1 MARPYTRSNQP
12 KSALV
17 AEYLEQQDEEAMQAL
32 VAACAFMAVA
42 DGQVQLVERDELL
55 NFVNREG
62 LVPPTSRCDIGEMF
76 DSRVR
81 ELESARSFDGVTGAL
96 RPLAGSPL
104 ASAVVRYAERI
115 AAADRDLHP
124 SEVDALRFIRRIL
137 TTSQADPGRS
147 R

>member
-55 NFVNREG
+55 NFVKREG
-62 LVPPTSRCDIGEMF
+62 LVSPTARCDIGEMF

-81 ELESARSFDGVTGAL
+81 QLESARSFDAVAGAL
-96 RPLAGSPL
+96 RPMAGSPL
-104 ASAVVRYAERI
+104 ASVLVRSAERI
-115 AAADRDLHP
+115 VAADRDLHP

>member
-1 MARPYTRSNQP
+1 
-12 KSALV
+12 
-17 AEYLEQQDEEAMQAL
+17 LEQQDEEAMQAL

-42 DGQVQLVERDELL
+42 DGRVQLVEREELL

-81 ELESARSFDGVTGAL
+81 QLESARSFDAVAGAL
-96 RPLAGSPL
+96 RPMAGSPL
-104 ASAVVRYAERI
+104 SSVVVRSAERI

-137 TTSQADPGRS
+137 TTPQADPGRS
-147 R
+147 Q

>member
-1 MARPYTRSNQP
+1 MARPYTRSNQL

-32 VAACAFMAVA
+32 VTAGAFMALA

-55 NFVNREG
+55 NFVDSQG
-62 LVPPTSRCDIGEMF
+62 LVSPTSRCEIGEIF

-81 ELESARSFDGVTGAL
+81 QFESARSFDAVAGAL

-104 ASAVVRYAERI
+104 GSAVVRSAERI

-137 TTSQADPGRS
+137 TTSQADPGGWQ
-147 R
+147 

>member
-17 AEYLEQQDEEAMQAL
+17 AEYLEQQEEEAMQAL

-62 LVPPTSRCDIGEMF
+62 LVPPTARCDIGEMF

-81 ELESARSFDGVTGAL
+81 QLESARSFDALAGVL

-104 ASAVVRYAERI
+104 ASTVVRSAERI
-115 AAADRDLHP
+115 VAADRDLHP

-147 R
+147 Q

>member
-1 MARPYTRSNQP
+1 
-12 KSALV
+12 
-17 AEYLEQQDEEAMQAL
+17 LEQQDEEAMQAL

-81 ELESARSFDGVTGAL
+81 QLESARSFDAVAGAL

-104 ASAVVRYAERI
+104 ASAVVRSAERI

-124 SEVDALRFIRRIL
+124 SEVDALRFIRRVL

-147 R
+147 Q

>member
-81 ELESARSFDGVTGAL
+81 QLESARSFDAVPGAL

-104 ASAVVRYAERI
+104 ASAVVRCAERI

>member
-96 RPLAGSPL
+96 RPLAPL
-104 ASAVVRYAERI
+104 ASAVVRCAERI
-115 AAADRDLHP
+115 AAADRDMHP

-137 TTSQADPGRS
+137 TTSQTDPDRWQ
-147 R
+147 

>member
-32 VAACAFMAVA
+32 VAAGVFMALA
-42 DGQVQLVERDELL
+42 DGQVQLVERH
-55 NFVNREG
+55 REG

-81 ELESARSFDGVTGAL
+81 QLESGRSFDAVAGAL
-96 RPLAGSPL
+96 RPMAGSPL
-104 ASAVVRYAERI
+104 ASVLVRSAERI
-115 AAADRDLHP
+115 AAADRDLHR
-124 SEVDALRFIRRIL
+124 SEVEALRFIRRIL
-137 TTSQADPGRS
+137 NDLVGRLESQ
-147 R
+147 

>member
-62 LVPPTSRCDIGEMF
+62 LVPPTSRCDIGEIF

-81 ELESARSFDGVTGAL
+81 QLESARSFDALAGVL

-104 ASAVVRYAERI
+104 ASAVVRSAERI
-115 AAADRDLHP
+115 AAADRDLHR
-124 SEVDALRFIRRIL
+124 SEVEALRFIRRIL
-137 TTSQADPGRS
+137 TTSQTDPGRWQ
-147 R
+147 